1 MATTTVHVKG
11 LDGILETLKALPPE
25 IVSKGGG
32 PVRAALR
39 KGAVVLQQA
48 YVQALQVIVAE
59 PSPDGRPSESTGV
72 LEKAAIVSRVK
83 PRPGFKGEIYKLRV
97 RRGTKY
103 PDGTTANKV
112 GGILE
117 FGDER
122 VPAKA
127 PMRRSFDANKP
138 AALETIVAEMQKR
151 TQAAIKKA
159 TKRSKQL

>member
-39 KGAVVLQQA
+39 KGAVVLQGA
-48 YVQALQVIVAE
+48 YVDAIRAIVAE
-59 PSPDGRPSESTGV
+59 PAPDGRPSESTGL
-72 LEKAAIVSRVK
+72 LEKSAIVSRMK

-97 RRGTKY
+97 RRSSKY
-103 PDGTTANKV
+103 PDGTSANTV
-112 GGILE
+112 GGVLE
-117 FGDER
+117 FGDQR
-122 VPAKA
+122 IQAKA
-127 PMRRSFDANKP
+127 PMRRSFDANKSE
-138 AALETIVAEMQKR
+138 ALSTIVSEMQKR
-151 TQAAIKKA
+151 TQAAIRKA